1 MGLENIRKTL
11 SDMTADISNVQ
22 TAITETSEASDSL
35 TQKIAGLASANT
47 KAGSVWSVIGRM
59 SSGSGLYDIQNK
71 TRSIA
76 FLFKVKQNF
85 DKDRIKNENRINEI
99 LSNGIKRREKLFQI
113 TKLAN
118 IDEIK
123 ALTKSKLLH
132 DDTLKLQMKQFG
144 FAEAVTKEAFRANKA
159 LEESVLSEASTLDA
173 RDYGRRADKGSLF
186 NKLGGPFGGNLG
198 ERQDMAVGIDSKTDE
213 LNQQLNNLKEIKNLK
228 EKQRQERE
236 TIEDK
241 LQDNYNK
248 KERAKELKASL
259 ARAKNVKFNEVAS
272 SKLKKYK
279 EQEIIDELRKIKLL
293 DNGLKAS
300 ERRLR
305 EAKEQ
310 EHLTRMVSESGM
322 SGAAGKAAR
331 KQHTTQQK
339 LVENIEK
346 EIYNN
351 KVTRLAIAQNQGALE
366 KELEKITEDETK
378 ELKNLKLKKSNQRR
392 IIKKIE
398 RELQNS
404 KELTLAEEQ
413 ELRDELSVQKEIQGV
428 VNQELEQ
435 SEQLIKAY
443 NGELNVLINAAEE
456 SGKVMVD
463 RIDTQF
469 EVSDDGEIIGPSRF
483 SSGRVETKTR
493 KGSKLSLSERF
504 NPKKMFERA
513 NERYKENTG
522 KEGETNLKTFV
533 MDKLGIDKR
542 KISNIFKFAKLGFAL
557 FGKVLLIIT
566 GIGVLVYMA
575 KRLGIF
581 DKISE
586 AYDFLVTSGIIDDIK
601 ETFSELIGG
610 VSSVLGGLFDLAD
623 ALFSGGENGSVMEAL
638 SKILGGLWKIV
649 SKTLELTLK
658 LLLASL
664 GSIAFSIVNSAISNV
679 KSFFST
685 WKADGLMAALGKLG
699 EFLIKRVLFT
709 IIASAVGAGI
719 GFFFGGPPGAILGA
733 KAGGMVG
740 GLAAAMETGGTTF
753 KAGNYLVGENGP
765 EIISLPGN
773 TTVHNNNNTQRML
786 GNNINVTVQGRVG
799 ASDQELNEIARKI
812 GQKVS
817 LEMNRYSNSGYRG

>member
-1 MGLENIRKTL
+1 MGLEDIRKTL
-11 SDMTADISNVQ
+11 ADMTADISNVQ

-85 DKDRIKNENRINEI
+85 DKDRIKNENKINEI
-99 LSNGIKRREKLFQI
+99 LSNGIKRREKLLTI
-113 TKLAN
+113 TKLTN

-144 FAEAVTKEAFRANKA
+144 FAEAVTKETFRANKA

-213 LNQQLNNLKEIKNLK
+213 LNEQLNNLKEIRKVREETKL
-228 EKQRQERE
+228 ERE
-236 TIEDK
+236 KVEDK

-259 ARAKNVKFNEVAS
+259 AKERNVKIESTYNSDLFNLKELHLAEEEERLLQLDIENNKS
-272 SKLKKYK
+272 SKRIEAL
-279 EQEIIDELRKIKLL
+279 
-293 DNGLKAS
+293 S
-300 ERRLR
+300 E
-305 EAKEQ
+305 
-310 EHLTRMVSESGM
+310 
-322 SGAAGKAAR
+322 
-331 KQHTTQQK
+331 
-339 LVENIEK
+339 LVEIARMKAEPHA
-346 EIYNN
+346 
-351 KVTRLAIAQNQGALE
+351 VTHYRNMDA
-366 KELEKITEDETK
+366 EDEYALS
-378 ELKNLKLKKSNQRR
+378 LKNLNAAKRDMEKSTVIRDEIEKRAAKIAEERNKLQAEKIKEEKKLKA
-392 IIKKIE
+392 KKKMQE
-398 RELQNS
+398 RKVRNLENEILNN
-404 KELTLAEEQ
+404 KELSLAEEQ
-413 ELRDELSVQKEIQGV
+413 ELRDELSAQKEIQQV
-428 VNQELEQ
+428 IKEELEQ
-435 SEQLIKAY
+435 SEELIKAY
-443 NGELNVLINAAEE
+443 NGELNILINAAED

-463 RIDTQF
+463 RINTQF
-469 EVSDDGEIIGPSRF
+469 EIDKNTGEIREGS
-483 SSGRVETKTR
+483 VETETR
-493 KGSKLSLSERF
+493 RGNKLSLSERF
-504 NPKKMFERA
+504 NPKKMFQRA
-513 NERYKENTG
+513 NERYKDKTG
-522 KEGETNLKTFV
+522 NEGETSLKTFV

-601 ETFSELIGG
+601 ETFSELIDG
-610 VSSVLGGLFDLAD
+610 VSSVLGGLFDLAN

-638 SKILGGLWKIV
+638 SKILGGLWTVV

-658 LLLASL
+658 LLVASL
-664 GSIAFSIVNSAISNV
+664 GSIAFSIVNSAVSNI
-679 KSFFST
+679 KSFVNT
-685 WKADGLMAALGKLG
+685 WNADGPMAALGKLL
-699 EFLIKRVLFT
+699 EYLARRVLFT
-709 IIASAVGAGI
+709 VIASAVGAGI

-733 KAGGMVG
+733 KAGGIVG
-740 GLAAAMETGGTTF
+740 GIAAAMETGGTTF

-786 GNNINVTVQGRVG
+786 GNSINVTVQGRVG

>member
-1 MGLENIRKTL
+1 MGIEDIRKTL
-11 SDMTADISNVQ
+11 ADMTADISNVQ

-99 LSNGIKRREKLFQI
+99 LSNGIKRREKLFKI

-123 ALTKSKLLH
+123 ALTKGKLLH

-213 LNQQLNNLKEIKNLK
+213 LNEQLDNLKQIRILRENTRL
-228 EKQRQERE
+228 ERE
-236 TIEDK
+236 KVEDK
-241 LQDNYNK
+241 LQENYNK

-259 ARAKNVKFNEVAS
+259 AKEKNVKIESTSNNMLLDLKELHIEEERKRIANLDIENEVSAN
-272 SKLKKYK
+272 
-279 EQEIIDELRKIKLL
+279 KIKALKIL
-293 DNGLKAS
+293 VEEARLKAEPHPVTHYRS
-300 ERRLR
+300 A
-305 EAKEQ
+305 EAE
-310 EHLTRMVSESGM
+310 EEYALS
-322 SGAAGKAAR
+322 
-331 KQHTTQQK
+331 QK
-339 LVENIEK
+339 N
-346 EIYNN
+346 
-351 KVTRLAIAQNQGALE
+351 LAIAQRDILEHTKLRETMAEQLAKLDAQKAEIEEERTKEAKILRTRRAKQKGKIRNLE
-366 KELEKITEDETK
+366 KELLNNQ
-378 ELKNLKLKKSNQRR
+378 ELS
-392 IIKKIE
+392 
-398 RELQNS
+398 
-404 KELTLAEEQ
+404 LADEQ
-413 ELRDELSVQKEIQGV
+413 ELREELSAQKEIQQV
-428 VNQELEQ
+428 ITQELTQ
-435 SEQLIKAY
+435 SEDLIKAY
-443 NGELNVLINAAEE
+443 NGELNILINAAED
-456 SGKVMVD
+456 SGKVIVD
-463 RIDTQF
+463 RINTQF
-469 EVSDDGEIIGPSRF
+469 GIDKNTGEIREGS
-483 SSGRVETKTR
+483 VETTTR
-493 KGSKLSLSERF
+493 KGNKLSLSERF

-513 NERYKENTG
+513 NERYKEKTG
-522 KEGETNLKTFV
+522 KEGEPNLKTFV

-610 VSSVLGGLFDLAD
+610 VSSVLGGLFDLAT

-638 SKILGGLWKIV
+638 SKILGGLWTVV

-658 LLLASL
+658 LLVASL
-664 GSIAFSIVNSAISNV
+664 GSIAFSIVNSAISNF
-679 KSFFST
+679 KSFLNT
-685 WKADGLMAALGKLG
+685 WSAEGPMAALGMVL
-699 EFLIKRVLFT
+699 EFFAKRILFT
-709 IIASAVGAGI
+709 VVASAVGAGI

-733 KAGGMVG
+733 KAGGIVG
-740 GLAAAMETGGTTF
+740 GIAAAME
-753 KAGNYLVGENGP
+753 AGNYLVGENGP
-765 EIISLPGN
+765 AIISLPGN

-786 GNNINVTVQGRVG
+786 GSSINVTVQGRVG
-799 ASDQELNEIARKI
+799 ASDQELNDIARKI